1 MYTCTRCT
9 IGLPALL
16 LSGGFNLVDDGL
28 WVNTPAVEVAL
39 VRKQVLGVM
48 LSQRVRGR
56 RRCADTQQ
64 PRNVLPRLILCH
76 LQTVIR

>member
-1 MYTCTRCT
+1 MCTCTRCT

-48 LSQRVRGR
+48 LSQRVRG
-56 RRCADTQQ
+56 
-64 PRNVLPRLILCH
+64 
-76 LQTVIR
+76 